1 MVRVGRPVIVR
12 HVTSVACARCVVVV
26 AIVTLVATD
35 RGVRPHQWVTVVVIA
50 RWDPS
55 CLIVALRAIRGEL
68 GRRMVRVGGAIVVR
82 HVAGITVGRCTLV
95 PIGMALRTGNA
106 GVAPGQREAGRAMI
120 KGRVPP
126 GGLIVTD
133 RAIRRELG
141 RRMVRVGG
149 AIVVRHVAGI
159 TVDRCTLVTV
169 GVALRAVNA
178 DMAAGKWETRGR
190 MIV

>member
-82 HVAGITVGRCTLV
+82 HVAGITV
-95 PIGMALRTGNA
+95 
-106 GVAPGQREAGRAMI
+106 
-120 KGRVPP
+120 
-126 GGLIVTD
+126 
-133 RAIRRELG
+133 
-141 RRMVRVGG
+141 
-149 AIVVRHVAGI
+149 
-159 TVDRCTLVTV
+159 DRCTLVTV